1 MTNTITARRLALRA
15 NGYSPIPVLGKKAL
29 LPEWQ
34 KKSGASAEEVTRWE
48 PRYPA
53 MTNTGLLT
61 VDTPTSDSDITIPE
75 VADAFEDFARNWF
88 DGRGELLCRFGN
100 APRRAFP
107 FRTLK
112 PFRKITAKYKAPDGT
127 FHKIEFLGDGQQIV
141 VDGTHPDTKKP
152 YEWARG
158 RSPLTTPWQNL
169 PEIDEAEVHAFLE
182 AAGKML
188 HERFGFEP
196 AAPVNNG
203 HIVAGAPVNIE
214 QRLKDMVYRGPE
226 DRSIHQTQLQC
237 IGALL
242 RNNTRLDDAVAMVLE
257 ATRQAVANDPS
268 WNWQEEEHNLI
279 RMGFDLITKAPEL
292 APCLNDPPDEMW
304 QAATARCGP
313 GERVSTSIRPR

>member
-1 MTNTITARRLALRA
+1 MGAWPITANDAVA
-15 NGYSPIPVLGKKAL
+15 KPAGN
-29 LPEWQ
+29 
-34 KKSGASAEEVTRWE
+34 RW
-48 PRYPA
+48 
-53 MTNTGLLT
+53 
-61 VDTPTSDSDITIPE
+61 
-75 VADAFEDFARNWF
+75 
-88 DGRGELLCRFGN
+88 
-100 APRRAFP
+100 
-107 FRTLK
+107 
-112 PFRKITAKYKAPDGT
+112 
-127 FHKIEFLGDGQQIV
+127 
-141 VDGTHPDTKKP
+141 
-152 YEWARG
+152 
-158 RSPLTTPWQNL
+158 
-169 PEIDEAEVHAFLE
+169 AEVHAFLE

-292 APCLNDPPDEMW
+292 APCLNDKHYEMW

-313 GERVSTSIRPR
+313 ARGYRHRSIAGVPYFAPRRAMLQRQSPTRRRRKTHP